1 MLPITLS
8 SDFVTVHHGITTK
21 DFFQFLLFVI
31 GCSIATIDLE
41 TSCVIESS
49 FGGAI
54 LSKIVTIKLTSAQL
68 NNLGEKMFWFLPIIF
83 CVWERS
89 QGERFPKR
97 EINVYFRSFPAH
109 NPEKLSH
116 S

>member
-1 MLPITLS
+1 MT
-8 SDFVTVHHGITTK
+8 FVHHGITTK

-68 NNLGEKMFWFLPIIF
+68 NNLGEKNVLVPTNHFL
-83 CVWERS
+83 CV
-89 QGERFPKR
+89 GEEPGRTFSEKR
-97 EINVYFRSFPAH
+97 NKCLFS
-109 NPEKLSH
+109 KLLGP
-116 S
+116 